1 MRAPLEKTLYPLLLP
16 PSWILYQVARRIHPY
31 RRNYQNLMQYI
42 ARRLPPHRQIPIRM
56 TRHRVKR

>member
-1 MRAPLEKTLYPLLLP
+1 
-16 PSWILYQVARRIHPY
+16 
-31 RRNYQNLMQYI
+31 MQYI